1 MVSVQNSTDVG
12 SSVGAGA
19 GAAGE
24 GTFGA
29 EDDTIPSATSLVTP
43 CTEPFGRTR
52 VSGIHFP
59 NSADIGA

>member
-1 MVSVQNSTDVG
+1 MVSVQNGTDVG
-12 SSVGAGA
+12 PSA

-24 GTFGA
+24 FGA
-29 EDDTIPSATSLVTP
+29 EDDTIPSATSPVTP
-43 CTEPFGRTR
+43 CTELFGRAR